1 MGEKVA
7 DLRVTGEGRLR
18 YPWWQMQA
26 GDWFDV
32 TVQADPQMDG
42 LRNTLS
48 SAIAGIRKRTGMHFM
63 QRTIEDK
70 TIRVFR
76 IDGHTFGLSGMSR
89 TLSYTGDDPLGLA
102 TAKNG
107 VVKQYRV
114 ETEAEMNYMIEAAKR
129 SKAVGEAEAI
139 RRQWPPI
146 RIDIKPDREAM
157 VLRVHVVQIGPAPSH
172 TRQHVPSHV
181 EEDALKLCNMKAGT
195 SRSLTFGSEAEFE
208 ATMSAINVS
217 LSFAAAREDER
228 VRYEV
233 TANEDAGIIFV
244 KCVGV
249 SDERAD

>member
-32 TVQADPQMDG
+32 TVQADPQMQG
-42 LRNTLS
+42 LRNALS
-48 SAIAGIRKRTGMHFM
+48 SAIAGMRKRTGMNFM

-76 IDGHTFGLSGMSR
+76 IDGHTFGLSGTSR

-107 VVKQYRV
+107 VVKKYRV
-114 ETEAEMNYMIEAAKR
+114 DTEAEMEYMIEAAKR

-139 RRQWPPI
+139 RRHWAPI
-146 RIDIKPDREAM
+146 RIDINPDREAM
-157 VLRVHVVQIGPAPSH
+157 VLWVRVVQIGPTPSYAL
-172 TRQHVPSHV
+172 QHVPSYV
-181 EEDALKLCNMKAGT
+181 EEDALKLCDMKAGT
-195 SRSLTFGSEAEFE
+195 SRSLTFGSEGEFE

-217 LSFAAAREDER
+217 LSFAAARTDEK

-233 TANEDAGIIFV
+233 TTSKEAGIIFV

-249 SDERAD
+249 SDEQAD